1 MAARVD
7 VMKFFSDRRWIN
19 PSQPRWLQYATWL
32 TYWSAF
38 WAFVNAIDGGTLAPS
53 TPGRRFILTIFALAT
68 IPLAVLGGSDMA
80 MGKRRGY
87 YMCIAVAFL
96 PFVSRFATYVG
107 LSGPL
112 EVMRATLFPV
122 YAESLSSLLNFA
134 FEVFLIFCLFHQ
146 ESRRY
151 ARIWLED

>member
-1 MAARVD
+1 
-7 VMKFFSDRRWIN
+7 MKFLSDRRWIN

-32 TYWSAF
+32 VYWSAF
-38 WAFVNAIDGGTLAPS
+38 WAFVSAVDGGTAIP
-53 TPGRRFILTIFALAT
+53 TAPGRGFLLTILTLAI
-68 IPLAVLGGSDMA
+68 IPLAVFGGSDMA

-96 PFVSRFATYVG
+96 PFITRFVG
-107 LSGPL
+107 LVGEL
-112 EVMRATLFPV
+112 QAIDVMRWTLFPV
-122 YAESLSSLLNFA
+122 TADSLGSVLGFA

-151 ARIWLED
+151 ARIWLDD